1 MSKKVSIVDYG
12 VGNLFSVARA
22 FERQGATVELVK
34 TPQAILAADSLVFPG
49 VGAFKEGVRA
59 LKETEL
65 WPAIGEYT
73 KKGNPFIGICL
84 GMQMMLDK
92 SFEFGETEGL
102 GLIAGEVCPIPETT
116 TGGELFKVPA
126 IGWYPLIE
134 MENPW
139 SQTIL
144 KGFSAKDSVYFVHSY
159 YTKVKDSKNILAA
172 VNYGGHK
179 IPAALV
185 KGHMLGCQFHP
196 ERSGPVGL
204 NIVQHFLH
212 L

>member
-1 MSKKVSIVDYG
+1 MSRKVSVVDYG
-12 VGNLFSVARA
+12 VGNLFSVVRA
-22 FERQGATVELVK
+22 LESQGAHVELV
-34 TPQAILAADSLVFPG
+34 TRPEAVVAADSLVFPG
-49 VGAFKEGVRA
+49 VGAFKEAVRA

-65 WPAIGEYT
+65 WDAIGEYT

-102 GLIAGEVCPIPETT
+102 GLIAGEVTPLPERTT
-116 TGGELFKVPA
+116 EGEPFKVPA

-134 MENPW
+134 METPW

-144 KGFSAKDSVYFVHSY
+144 KDFKANDSVYFVHSY
-159 YTKVKDSKNILAA
+159 YTKVKESKNILAS
-172 VNYGGHK
+172 VSYGGHS
-179 IPAALV
+179 IPAALI
-185 KGHMLGCQFHP
+185 KDHMMGCQFHP